1 MILDNVAQFL
11 ENSRLGLRGKV
22 IFTGSLP
29 IDATTGILLRQY
41 GGPVDPY
48 LPGIIRI
55 KFQAVI
61 RAAKYAASK
70 ALADQLVALFP
81 AVHQVVGSA
90 YFYEICAEG
99 QPMQF
104 GKEIAVFETFVVN
117 LSATWRSI

>member
-1 MILDNVAQFL
+1 MSLDNVAQLL
-11 ENSRLGLRGKV
+11 EDSGLGLQGKQ

-29 IDATTGILLRQY
+29 VDVKTGILLRQF

-48 LPGIIRI
+48 LPGIIAIR
-55 KFQAVI
+55 FQAVI

-70 ALADQLVALFP
+70 ALADRLVGLFP
-81 AVHQVVGSA
+81 VVHKVVGDA

-104 GKEIAVFETFVVN
+104 GKEISQFETFVVN
-117 LSATWRSI
+117 LSAKWRSI